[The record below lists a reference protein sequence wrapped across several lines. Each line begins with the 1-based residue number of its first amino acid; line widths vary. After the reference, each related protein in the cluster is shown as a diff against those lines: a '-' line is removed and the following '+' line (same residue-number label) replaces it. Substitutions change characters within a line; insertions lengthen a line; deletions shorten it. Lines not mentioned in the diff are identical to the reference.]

1 MSYGLWEFEIFRMP
15 SQFDGT
21 RIAMGSRE
29 GSEPAVA
36 SDEWRLPQQTPTTNK
51 RGRPLRVGG
60 GPSCSESNSSEAPV
74 RQQLRKALFRGT
86 DPFDAALLDRVD
98 HRYPHSNLRAS
109 FVKSVFDVLPSPPR
123 FWLEIG
129 SFVGNSVITTVAV
142 AAHLCVPN
150 LTVVSVDPFVGDK
163 AMWSFQR
170 LIHGGSHPPFG
181 YNFLGLDTAGRPTIR
196 DRYMAN
202 VKWSGAYPW
211 VVLHA
216 SAHHS
221 AASPQV
227 RRVSLGCPDHNP
239 GHEWAAAATRAAQA
253 WPRNAAGSDLP

>member
-1 MSYGLWEFEIFRMP
+1 MP

-74 RQQLRKALFRGT
+74 RQQLRKAFFRGT

-98 HRYPHSNLRAS
+98 HMYPQSSLRAS

-129 SFVGNSVITTVAV
+129 SFVGSSVITTVV
-142 AAHLCVPN
+142 AAHLCAKPHGRFGR
-150 LTVVSVDPFVGDK
+150 SVCRRQGHVELPASDPR
-163 AMWSFQR
+163 R
-170 LIHGGSHPPFG
+170 LAPAVRLQLPRARYGGQ
-181 YNFLGLDTAGRPTIR
+181 
-196 DRYMAN
+196 
-202 VKWSGAYPW
+202 
-211 VVLHA
+211 
-216 SAHHS
+216 AHH
-221 AASPQV
+221 
-227 RRVSLGCPDHNP
+227 
-239 GHEWAAAATRAAQA
+239 T
-253 WPRNAAGSDLP
+253 

>member
-1 MSYGLWEFEIFRMP
+1 
-15 SQFDGT
+15 
-21 RIAMGSRE
+21 
-29 GSEPAVA
+29 
-36 SDEWRLPQQTPTTNK
+36 
-51 RGRPLRVGG
+51 
-60 GPSCSESNSSEAPV
+60 V

-163 AMWSFQR
+163 AMWGFQR

-202 VKWSGAYPW
+202 IKWS
-211 VVLHA
+211 
-216 SAHHS
+216 
-221 AASPQV
+221 
-227 RRVSLGCPDHNP
+227 RRVSLGCLACKCSPQRGVPTGPARIP
-239 GHEWAAAATRAAQA
+239 GLSRSQSRA
-253 WPRNAAGSDLP
+253 

>member
-1 MSYGLWEFEIFRMP
+1 MSYGL
-15 SQFDGT
+15 
-21 RIAMGSRE
+21 SRKTFTVRQM
-29 GSEPAVA
+29 AVA

-51 RGRPLRVGG
+51 RGRPIRVAA

-202 VKWSGAYPW
+202 IKWSGAHPW
-211 VVLHA
+211 VVPITIPGMSGLRLLLELRRHGLETLPEVIYLD
-216 SAHHS
+216 SAHEAGETLLELELAFS
-221 AASPQV
+221 V
-227 RRVSLGCPDHNP
+227 RLGLKI
-239 GHEWAAAATRAAQA
+239 
-253 WPRNAAGSDLP
+253 SDGL